1 MERSFPSES
10 VVRSVLHHVVDVLAD
25 LVLERRASISVD
37 SSANERER
45 PSRPAATARKRR
57 APRMPPVIHTA
68 LAVSAENRQRARQA
82 LLRRGVTLRRTEDTR

>member
-10 VVRSVLHHVVDVLAD
+10 AVRSVLHHVVDVLVD

-45 PSRPAATARKRR
+45 PVRPAATARRRR
-57 APRMPPVIHTA
+57 APRMPPVIERT
-68 LAVSAENRQRARQA
+68 LEVSADNRQRARQA
-82 LLRRGVTLRRTEDTR
+82 LLRRGVALRSKEESA